1 MTLDELNAL
10 DEAGFVAALDGIFEH
25 SPWVAARVAGQ
36 RPFASLDA
44 LHAAMVDAV
53 AHAGEAAQLALLRAH
68 PVLARRA
75 PLTEAS
81 AAEQASQGLTSLADA
96 EAASFAALN
105 AEYQARFGFPFII
118 AVRGPRDR
126 AAILAALRARL
137 DRAREAECLAAIAE
151 VGKIAWF
158 RLEDRI
164 A

>member
-75 PLTEAS
+75 PL
-81 AAEQASQGLTSLADA
+81 
-96 EAASFAALN
+96 
-105 AEYQARFGFPFII
+105 
-118 AVRGPRDR
+118 
-126 AAILAALRARL
+126 
-137 DRAREAECLAAIAE
+137 
-151 VGKIAWF
+151 
-158 RLEDRI
+158 
-164 A
+164 